1 MRRKAP
7 SVPFTESKPFK
18 KGLQVTLTPLQPA
31 TADFPGPELHT
42 TCPVH
47 FPKHHHLIGGNEHVL
62 MASSFKSSTHF
73 DSIENTIFVL
83 LLFFCFA
90 SIWYVCRS
98 ENKAPPI
105 LFCLVLKSCTDT
117 EFSGVYTQLL
127 FQACVNH
134 CPTLPN
140 LPQEKLRKI
149 YEKEN
154 LKSKRSCPVSGTE
167 CVLQYFFFFNIQRHK
182 TTAVRRTCTSSGN
195 KCH

>member
-1 MRRKAP
+1 MLLLNYPKSLPLGSGNSYSHTPVSPAMRRKAP

-31 TADFPGPELHT
+31 AADFPGPELHT

-90 SIWYVCRS
+90 SI
-98 ENKAPPI
+98 
-105 LFCLVLKSCTDT
+105 
-117 EFSGVYTQLL
+117 
-127 FQACVNH
+127 
-134 CPTLPN
+134 
-140 LPQEKLRKI
+140 
-149 YEKEN
+149 
-154 LKSKRSCPVSGTE
+154 
-167 CVLQYFFFFNIQRHK
+167 
-182 TTAVRRTCTSSGN
+182 
-195 KCH
+195 